1 MCSLSIK
8 SWKIKKPDL
17 SRWPLQKW
25 HRLQWFWP
33 LSSTKLAKAPISI
46 FCQIFSKQIYLNKDK
61 AALCQ
66 YSILVFLGILLSL
79 LKTISP
85 IFYKDLKKL
94 VCSLFVLTFFL
105 LFDCHDSAHQTS
117 NLRTSF
123 QLGLLNS
130 YRVQKIGRSIQATW
144 LLLLFFHLRGKM
156 HCPIR
161 TQCCLTN
168 QATHCLVSWI
178 ISKEIVRSYLSRY

>member
-1 MCSLSIK
+1 M
-8 SWKIKKPDL
+8 
-17 SRWPLQKW
+17 
-25 HRLQWFWP
+25 
-33 LSSTKLAKAPISI
+33 AKAPISI

-123 QLGLLNS
+123 QLVLLNS

-178 ISKEIVRSYLSRY
+178 ISIEIVRSYLSRY